1 MQETRHAG
9 SIPGSGRSPEE
20 GHNNPFQYSC
30 LENPMDRGFF
40 RATVHRIAQRR
51 TRLKRFSMY
60 VHTIVKSSY
69 HKIPNLFHHLFLLV
83 IQGLCFAKVGLFP
96 GPHLVGKERTTWY
109 LIPRAQT
116 WPQLCAVLRPSIP
129 LKTSSFLSCLCNDG
143 RFFALHTSSDKTLE
157 DAVLGF
163 YDSNRIFTQWVSHCT
178 QGKPLLNPQVCF
190 QISFSIGNDLF

>member
-1 MQETRHAG
+1 MCVWAFQMVIEVKNQLPMQETRHAG

-51 TRLKRFSMY
+51 TRLKQLSTHA
-60 VHTIVKSSY
+60 HTIVKSSY

-83 IQGLCFAKVGLFP
+83 IQGLCFAKVGLFL

-116 WPQLCAVLRPSIP
+116 WPQLCAVLGEGNGTLLQYSAWKIP
-129 LKTSSFLSCLCNDG
+129 WTEEPG
-143 RFFALHTSSDKTLE
+143 RQQSMGSHRVGHDWSDL
-157 DAVLGF
+157 AAAAAAF
-163 YDSNRIFTQWVSHCT
+163 YN
-178 QGKPLLNPQVCF
+178 
-190 QISFSIGNDLF
+190 